1 MVGTV
6 NTGSTGV
13 ASYSYT
19 GLGVGETEFYF
30 KYGSFV
36 SETYS
41 IYDCMMFDIATTG
54 KKNNDDWHTQTG
66 TLETPIPVDDNG
78 ATLNNTGTGNAIY
91 VTNKHGTSPSGYD
104 VEFPLDFAVEFDVVD
119 SNNLGNCYLQVQPET
134 GTPYTP
140 ALNLNGGVIGS
151 HHRIEC
157 TDGKVTVYIDNRTP
171 IVLERSF
178 SGLCSIRF
186 TIGTGTYLKY
196 KNFKV
201 YPI

>member
-1 MVGTV
+1 
-6 NTGSTGV
+6 
-13 ASYSYT
+13 
-19 GLGVGETEFYF
+19 
-30 KYGSFV
+30 
-36 SETYS
+36 
-41 IYDCMMFDIATTG
+41 MMFDIATTG

-66 TLETPIPVDDNG
+66 TFETPVPVDDNG

-91 VTNKHGTSPSGYD
+91 VANKHGTSPSGFD
-104 VEFPLDFAVEFDVVD
+104 IEFPLNFAVEFDVVD
-119 SNNLGNCYLQVQPET
+119 SDNLANCYLQVQPET
-134 GTPYTP
+134 GTPYSP
-140 ALNLNGGVIGS
+140 ALNQNGSVIGS

-186 TIGTGTYLKY
+186 AIGTGTYLKY

-201 YPI
+201 YSI